1 MPSVGTA
8 TDLATPPS
16 PTPTRLVTG
25 PARTHPIRSRSTLV
39 LEAFFITLMVLVCVG
54 SAAFA
59 GLTVK
64 KLYQGQ
70 R

>member
-1 MPSVGTA
+1 M
-8 TDLATPPS
+8 
-16 PTPTRLVTG
+16 
-25 PARTHPIRSRSTLV
+25 
-39 LEAFFITLMVLVCVG
+39 LEAFFITLMALVVVG

-59 GLTVK
+59 GLVVK